1 MCQHIAAGMQS
12 TRICNQMT
20 HSKMYDMHG
29 WLREWNTPFVS
40 QQLRYADGAN
50 PSYSGRV
57 SAKITGS
64 YGRSDRYDYSYDRL
78 GRLISADFSRE
89 MPPNVASKDG
99 NADYSTTYSYDFTTR
114 HQNPA
119 FPHFTTPDPLAE
131 KFKHL
136 SPHLFCAGD
145 PINYIDQNGDSIA
158 VLIEPKGAMSFGH
171 MAILIQNDSGEWE
184 LYSKN
189 GTDENFGIYGTSNKD
204 DDEGDTTDPPKTFL
218 HSDKNVDKN
227 KNIKYTEAYV
237 IHTTKE
243 EDNIIREVVKSKI
256 ETKKYNLFRDNCAQL
271 VQDGLRSI
279 NKPDGSL
286 SPKEKSNKILFRA
299 TNLYNIFIEE
309 FSPNKIFQR
318 IKEQIPGVQITIN
331 SN

>member
-1 MCQHIAAGMQS
+1 MGRTLRNFENKPLTQNNDIVGVYNARKNSFEQFTDYYPYGLPHALISSEVAGAEVNRRKFGGKELMS
-12 TRICNQMT
+12 
-20 HSKMYDMHG
+20 DHG
-29 WLREWNTPFVS
+29 YN
-40 QQLRYADGAN
+40 
-50 PSYSGRV
+50 
-57 SAKITGS
+57 
-64 YGRSDRYDYSYDRL
+64 RYDF
-78 GRLISADFSRE
+78 A
-89 MPPNVASKDG
+89 A
-99 NADYSTTYSYDFTTR
+99 R

-119 FPHFTTPDPLAE
+119 FPHFTTPDPLAA
-131 KFKHL
+131 KFTHL

-145 PINYIDQNGDSIA
+145 PINYIEQNGDSIA

-309 FSPNKIFQR
+309 FAPNKIFQR

>member
-1 MCQHIAAGMQS
+1 MKLQNLISTILLILVAVGVGSSEAAGAEVSRRKFGGKELMS
-12 TRICNQMT
+12 
-20 HSKMYDMHG
+20 DHG
-29 WLREWNTPFVS
+29 YN
-40 QQLRYADGAN
+40 
-50 PSYSGRV
+50 
-57 SAKITGS
+57 
-64 YGRSDRYDYSYDRL
+64 
-78 GRLISADFSRE
+78 
-89 MPPNVASKDG
+89 
-99 NADYSTTYSYDFTTR
+99 SYDFAAR

-189 GTDENFGIYGTSNKD
+189 GTNQNFRIYGTSND
-204 DDEGDTTDPPKTFL
+204 DDEGDKTDSPKTFL

-256 ETKKYNLFRDNCAQL
+256 DTKKYNLFRDNCAQL

-309 FSPNKIFQR
+309 FAPNKIFQR